1 MEIKIFG
8 EVGGLGFD
16 VDKIVSQIQSAQ
28 DKITIHMMS
37 VGGTAIYGLSIF
49 DALKASAQETEAYIY
64 GYAYSAG
71 SVICAGCDK
80 VYMSD
85 VGSLMIH
92 EVHGASEEINNFLT
106 QRAINAYHIKTGL
119 EKEEIAKML
128 QDETFLNADRAL
140 ELGFIDEKMDF
151 KQAVAFADLFDIEN
165 KTEVKTMSEDKVQAV
180 EDAAKNEAVEVAEV
194 AQPAEE
200 AKQEIAEPKQ
210 EIKTEEVEQ
219 AEQKAEP
226 VKAES
231 DANSTLESYMK
242 AFGDAEGARMFVQ
255 GVSFEAAQQKHISG
269 LNDRISELEAENA
282 KQAAI
287 IEAGKKEIGGDALAL
302 GAAEPK
308 ASFKSFV
315 RFSDK

>member
-71 SVICAGCDK
+71 SVICAGCEK

-226 VKAES
+226 VKAEA